1 MVPSSPRSVLPLPH
15 GSEQDIDIF
24 WLILISKAAFGV
36 ANVTL
41 EVCARYCI
49 LLEAKVTLDVLAA
62 EGANEI

>member
-1 MVPSSPRSVLPLPH
+1 MVLSSPRSVLPLPH
-15 GSEQDIDIF
+15 GSEQDIDM
-24 WLILISKAAFGV
+24 ILISKAAFGV